1 VIRHVFVWRV
11 AEGYDNDKVL
21 ALLDRLS
28 SSSEFNIASW
38 SLGKHVGEP
47 NENGD
52 PWAGALITDFRTW
65 EDLETYSTAPFH
77 MEVVEELL
85 PMVSDRAVVDFEL
98 SDAA

>member
-11 AEGYDNDKVL
+11 ADGYDNDKVL

-28 SSSEFNIASW
+28 TEFDFIDNW
-38 SLGKHVGEP
+38 SLGGHVGEP

-52 PWAGALITDFRTW
+52 PWDGALITDFRSW
-65 EDLETYSTAPFH
+65 EDLERYSTAPFH

-85 PMVSDRAVVDFEL
+85 PMVSARAVVDFEL
-98 SDAA
+98 GTA

>member
-11 AEGYDNDKVL
+11 ADGYDNDKVL

-28 SSSEFNIASW
+28 SSSEFTIASW
-38 SLGKHVGEP
+38 SMGKHVGEP

-52 PWAGALITDFRTW
+52 PWHGALITDFRTW
-65 EDLETYSTAPFH
+65 EDLEQYSTAPFH

-98 SDAA
+98 ADAA